1 MARNARAHG
10 VEALSNRVE
19 VADAGAVDAAA
30 ERIEHELGH
39 VDVWVN
45 GAIKK
50 APLNGLTA

>member
-1 MARNARAHG
+1 MARDARAHG

-39 VDVWVN
+39 VDVCVN